1 MFRIGINAFFLT
13 IIVNKSGSYPVGYV
27 PQKLQTQFI
36 NKKRT
41 SQYYKDAE
49 TIPFLKIVTLK
60 QCKLNQSQRY
70 YDFTKLMENAIKMS
84 RYAPANIGNVLI
96 FFKF

>member
-13 IIVNKSGSYPVGYV
+13 IIVNKSGSYPGRSL

-41 SQYYKDAE
+41 SQYYKDAA
-49 TIPFLKIVTLK
+49 TIPFLKIVNLK
-60 QCKLNQSQRY
+60 QSKRNHSQRY
-70 YDFTKLMENAIKMS
+70 YVFAKLMENVSLCSSKQ
-84 RYAPANIGNVLI
+84 R
-96 FFKF
+96 